1 MVDRTLT
8 PGTKPLV
15 SSNENA
21 QAELEAAA
29 GVWLCERLILLE
41 ARLGTILN
49 IAEGE
54 LTAKAQQGIAKLAR
68 DALFR
73 VPPPP
78 APETCEQPPMPFKDW
93 AADIRTMSMQ
103 QTIHAYKDK
112 IRKLEYQL
120 ACRPSEK
127 AAPDET
133 PEQRTVP
140 CPTCGSPLKCHPLPP
155 AGDSQRGS
163 LKALEQQ
170 PLTTVCQW
178 EPIEEGSRCFNTC
191 KPGEEFNL
199 DDGCDPYPF
208 CHWCGRPIELI
219 TPSEAQRG

>member
-93 AADIRTMSMQ
+93 AADIRTVSMQ

-133 PEQRTVP
+133 VEQRGHYGHV
-140 CPTCGSPLKCHPLPP
+140 
-155 AGDSQRGS
+155 AGCMCSRCRS
-163 LKALEQQ
+163 ARLVEYANTLKALEQWPRSQ
-170 PLTTVCQW
+170 A
-178 EPIEEGSRCFNTC
+178 
-191 KPGEEFNL
+191 GEA
-199 DDGCDPYPF
+199 PF
-208 CHWCGRPIELI
+208 CNCIAVKGQCAGWD
-219 TPSEAQRG
+219 EAINHGCCCREANEKGKGE